1 MRWDLRTGKPVV
13 AVMPPR
19 YELEKLKKVN
29 MGLQLQNNPSKAE
42 TSHTYLQVT
51 VE

>member
-29 MGLQLQNNPSKAE
+29 MGLRLQNNPSKAE